1 MRRGDNSDDNAGN
14 SRARGEPSVSSP
26 QRPTCSRRRPYIP
39 AAVPAQWLRLM
50 IFSRP
55 DIKCSHHMGGVRIT
69 ISRQDRHF
77 SLGAP
82 HRPIAFRFH
91 KSLLF
96 LVNFFH
102 KIACQ
107 LKSVQSRVSAAKYM
121 LIRNLYGSPG
131 LSRTDALPR
140 GLWFGKEPPP
150 VPNGQGRRLRSLRRL
165 RYMRGTA
172 RAPCA
177 SGPAGCRADRGI
189 WRWSGEPP
197 RSHACPSR

>member
-14 SRARGEPSVSSP
+14 SRARGEPFGDMHQ

-50 IFSRP
+50 IFGRP
-55 DIKCSHHMGGVRIT
+55 DIKCSHHMGTGIT

-96 LVNFFH
+96 LVNFFQDDTSAVADNTLT
-102 KIACQ
+102 IRQ
-107 LKSVQSRVSAAKYM
+107 KSILPVSKTRQDKS
-121 LIRNLYGSPG
+121 L
-131 LSRTDALPR
+131 
-140 GLWFGKEPPP
+140 F
-150 VPNGQGRRLRSLRRL
+150 RSLSGAYLPPLESGFVSHLLCSYLALMGFRR
-165 RYMRGTA
+165 T
-172 RAPCA
+172 CA
-177 SGPAGCRADRGI
+177 TTIRHRFPLTPVI
-189 WRWSGEPP
+189 
-197 RSHACPSR
+197 RST